1 MCLKTENLFTEN
13 KENLY
18 KGVQLMKLVEM
29 RLNDFLDELASKSPA
44 PGGGSVSALAGAN
57 GCSLILMVGNLSI
70 TKKKFKALSEEIQNE
85 YMNNLEVFKSAK
97 EEFTNLIDMDTDA
110 FNALMDAFQLPKESS
125 EEILNRQNEIDKA
138 TLGCIKV
145 PLKVSALALK
155 CLRTVEALIVNS
167 NKNTISD
174 QGVSVLMFYSA
185 IEGAAMNVLINLPGL
200 TDEGMQKEFKKTID
214 DIIKETEELK
224 DKLLEE
230 VMYLLK

>member
-1 MCLKTENLFTEN
+1 
-13 KENLY
+13 
-18 KGVQLMKLVEM
+18 MKLVEM
-29 RLNDFLDELASKSPA
+29 KVNAFLDELASKSPA

-70 TKKKFKALSEEIQNE
+70 GKKKFKALSEDVQND

-97 EEFTNLIDMDTDA
+97 EEFTDLIDKDTEA
-110 FNALMDAFQLPKESS
+110 FKALMEAFQLPKESP
-125 EEILNRQNEIDKA
+125 EEIISRQNEIDKA

-145 PLKVSALALK
+145 PLKVSALGLK
-155 CLRTVEALIVNS
+155 CLRTVESLIANS

-174 QGVSVLMFYSA
+174 QGVSVLMFYSTVL
-185 IEGAAMNVLINLPGL
+185 GAAMNVLINLPGL
-200 TDEGMQKEFKKTID
+200 TDENLQKEFKKTID

-224 DKLLEE
+224 DKLIEE